1 MEDKNS
7 IFSEK
12 EIITE
17 LIILLV
23 LPFAGLFFPNF
34 KSLLFFPIV
43 IINIVI
49 FIRLLNLITKLKNNK
64 NKPDAEFNLM
74 IEYLKNANLTQRTS
88 SKKYETGRLNE
99 VSKSLAEKIT
109 KVKELISN
117 LETLV
122 INDEDILRIRDK
134 YELAFQ
140 EVNENFVKNSSE
152 LTIDSKYIQ
161 RVFNDSLTLNQEV
174 LSSSEEIEKSIDSLY
189 GSVDEVSAIVE
200 ETSASIETITN
211 NTHVLLSV
219 TEETSAAMLQLS
231 ANAKQSVDNAQ
242 ETAEVAQ
249 NMKLAAQDGN
259 KSVQE
264 SVQSIKSLRET
275 VIRASD
281 VIENLGGST
290 KKISDIVKVIREI
303 AEQTNLLAL
312 NAAIEAARAGEHGRG
327 FAVVADEVRKLAER
341 SKQSTKE
348 IASLIK
354 GIQTETLA
362 AIEVIKGGAFSAE
375 EATNLAQ
382 QAGDKI
388 NQVLDGVAYTAQLVE
403 KIALSSIDQSDVS
416 EVVANSISQMNEQT
430 VQVNQAITEQSMGV
444 KHIVDALLYVKSM
457 MSQIQ
462 SSISLQIEG
471 NRSVDEIIEKKNL
484 IMENLNKS
492 SDDSKANNIIE
503 FTKNKIDILSA
514 ELDKDIIEAKRK
526 IDEVKFLTTNLNFE
540 LEKIKTN

>member
-1 MEDKNS
+1 MENKNS

-34 KSLLFFPIV
+34 KSLMFFPIV
-43 IINIVI
+43 VINILI
-49 FIRLLNLITKLKNNK
+49 FIRLLNLITKLKND
-64 NKPDAEFNLM
+64 KPDNEFNLM
-74 IEYLKNANLTQRTS
+74 IEYLKNANLTQRVS
-88 SKKYETGRLNE
+88 SENYEVSRLNE
-99 VSKSLAEKIT
+99 VSKSLAEKVT
-109 KVKELISN
+109 KIKNLISN
-117 LETLV
+117 LETLFVNNDNLFV
-122 INDEDILRIRDK
+122 IKDK

-140 EVNENFVKNSSE
+140 EINENILKESDE
-152 LTIDSKYIQ
+152 LNNDSKYIQ
-161 RVFNDSLTLNQEV
+161 KAFNDSLTLNQEI

-275 VIRASD
+275 VIKASG
-281 VIENLGGST
+281 VIENLGVST

-348 IASLIK
+348 IANLIK
-354 GIQTETLA
+354 GIQNETLE
-362 AIEVIKGGAFSAE
+362 AIEVIKGGTFSAE
-375 EATNLAQ
+375 EATTLAQ

-416 EVVANSISQMNEQT
+416 EVVANSIAQMNEQT

-471 NRSVDEIIEKKNL
+471 NHCVDEITDRKSH
-484 IMENLNKS
+484 IMESLDKS
-492 SDDSKANNIIE
+492 LSDSNSKNIIN
-503 FTKNKIDILSA
+503 FTKNKIDILSE

-526 IDEVKFLTTNLNFE
+526 IDEVKTVTTNLTVE

>member
-17 LIILLV
+17 LIILFV
-23 LPFAGLFFPNF
+23 LPLAGLFFPNF

-43 IINIVI
+43 LINIVI

-88 SKKYETGRLNE
+88 SKKHETGRLNE

-122 INDEDILRIRDK
+122 INDEDILTIKDK

-503 FTKNKIDILSA
+503 FTKDKIDILSA

>member
-1 MEDKNS
+1 MEEKNS
-7 IFSEK
+7 IFSKK

-23 LPFAGLFFPNF
+23 LPFAGLFFHDF

-43 IINIVI
+43 VINILI
-49 FIRLLNLITKLKNNK
+49 FIRLLNLITKLKND
-64 NKPDAEFNLM
+64 KPDNEFNLM
-74 IEYLKNANLTQRTS
+74 IEYLKNANLTQRIS
-88 SKKYETGRLNE
+88 SENYEVSRLNE

-109 KVKELISN
+109 KIKALISN
-117 LETLV
+117 LETLFVNNDNLFV
-122 INDEDILRIRDK
+122 IKDK
-134 YELAFQ
+134 YELVFQ
-140 EVNENFVKNSSE
+140 EINENILKKSDE
-152 LTIDSKYIQ
+152 LNNDSKYIQ
-161 RVFNDSLTLNQEV
+161 KAFNDSLTLNQEI

-231 ANAKQSVDNAQ
+231 TNAKQSVDNAQ

-275 VIRASD
+275 VIKASG
-281 VIENLGGST
+281 VIENLGVST

-348 IASLIK
+348 IANLIK
-354 GIQTETLA
+354 GIQTETLE
-362 AIEVIKGGAFSAE
+362 AIEVIKGGTFSAE
-375 EATNLAQ
+375 EATTLAQ

-388 NQVLDGVAYTAQLVE
+388 NQVLDGVEYTAQLVE

-416 EVVANSISQMNEQT
+416 EVVANSIAQMNEQT

-471 NRSVDEIIEKKNL
+471 NHCVDEITEKKNH
-484 IMENLNKS
+484 IMESLDKS
-492 SDDSKANNIIE
+492 LSDSNSKNIIN
-503 FTKNKIDILSA
+503 FTQNKMDILSA
-514 ELDKDIIEAKRK
+514 ELDKDIIEAKKK
-526 IDEVKFLTTNLNFE
+526 IDEVKMVTTNLTFE
-540 LEKIKTN
+540 IEKIKTN